1 MWSHRLLCSFN
12 MNILNIF
19 LLAVCFCSE
28 TGIKCGEE
36 LKKEN
41 LLRQPAL
48 CKNVSAA
55 CLKSMAGDGGA
66 KNLGLLCISAFTS
79 DTLKE
84 LSGQTAAQILQSDS
98 ILDIPCKPEILA
110 ALLKNSKFAKYSIT
124 NFLVEA
130 ARNPEYS
137 AAIISGLLPESGAA
151 DILTAAKFFIPE
163 TAPYHS
169 VACKAISADLISII
183 RPDFFARMT
192 GECLKQIPLNSLKVV
207 DGDLL
212 KYFNPVALRD
222 LSLAQAQSLRTAAL
236 LKLTPNQILNFG
248 PDPPALSPNFKDLPT
263 GEPRQAAV
271 KTALTAANHPCLVF
285 QPIIEKGFRFGK
297 DQVKPLKDHC
307 YLGME
312 TKKMSIFEWFFN
324 IFQSKKK

>member
-1 MWSHRLLCSFN
+1 MLLEQSVIQAEFK
-12 MNILNIF
+12 MNILYIC
-19 LLAVCFCSE
+19 LLAVCFGSE
-28 TGIKCGEE
+28 PGIKCGEE

-41 LLRQPAL
+41 LLKEPTL
-48 CKNVSAA
+48 CKNASAA
-55 CLKSMAGDGGA
+55 CLKSMTGDGGA
-66 KNLGLLCISAFTS
+66 KNLGVLCISAFTPG
-79 DTLKE
+79 TLNE
-84 LSGQTAAQILQSDS
+84 LSGTTAAQILQSDS
-98 ILDIPCKPEILA
+98 ILDIPCKPGILA
-110 ALLKNSKFAKYSIT
+110 ALLKNSKFAKNPIT
-124 NFLVEA
+124 TFLVDA
-130 ARNPEYS
+130 ARNPAYS
-137 AAIISGLLPESGAA
+137 TAIISGLLPDCGAA

-222 LSLAQAQSLRTAAL
+222 LSLAQAQSLRAAAL

-248 PDPPALSPNFKDLPT
+248 PNPSALPPNFKDLAT
-263 GEPRQAAV
+263 GEPRLAAI
-271 KTALTAANHPCLVF
+271 KTTLTNHPCLVF
-285 QPIIEKGFRFGK
+285 QPIIDKGLRFGK

-307 YLGME
+307 YVGMDV
-312 TKKMSIFEWFFN
+312 KKISLFEWFIN
-324 IFQSKKK
+324 IFKSEKK